1 MIAAVAALKDKGG
14 SSVHDITNQ
23 IVHTH
28 THVARGDVEP
38 LVKRAVHS
46 LAKQESLIP
55 AASAKGP
62 VYRLGRQD
70 PGKMLTKRKKSS
82 SAKRASSNRKES
94 DQKKALK
101 NRKKQTN
108 MKRETKKNNQQKKKA
123 STKKAKPKN
132 QKPAKKKQSQKN
144 TSSQKA
150 PKRGTSTSKA
160 NPKPPTRQRKS
171 TTKAPPKSPKPSQ
184 KPGGGGRQIWSGYG
198 CKARPPTGWGIR
210 WEHRL
215 KKWGVI
221 GWEHDFWHSV
231 REKYKNMWGHQVR
244 AKSSQKSRVFG
255 WYLKQSIV
263 RVLPGTWLVF
273 SILDCKITKVKY
285 IVFFSNASFSN
296 HGALSDRLNEKI
308 WVFGWELMQL

>member
-1 MIAAVAALKDKGG
+1 MCYGYNWLINFCDRCIGRTCQAMALDSLTFQTRRGEDTFIA
-14 SSVHDITNQ
+14 S
-23 IVHTH
+23 
-28 THVARGDVEP
+28 
-38 LVKRAVHS
+38 
-46 LAKQESLIP
+46 QE
-55 AASAKGP
+55 GRY
-62 VYRLGRQD
+62 VYG
-70 PGKMLTKRKKSS
+70 
-82 SAKRASSNRKES
+82 
-94 DQKKALK
+94 
-101 NRKKQTN
+101 
-108 MKRETKKNNQQKKKA
+108 
-123 STKKAKPKN
+123 KPKGSLLVVTTRCFG
-132 QKPAKKKQSQKN
+132 KQRVAYS
-144 TSSQKA
+144 
-150 PKRGTSTSKA
+150 A
-160 NPKPPTRQRKS
+160 NHNKVKTTRCFLKQRV
-171 TTKAPPKSPKPSQ
+171 AF
-184 KPGGGGRQIWSGYG
+184 KPGSNALLRHVRSEMLSPGGGRQIWSGYG